1 MVTWRQVLRH
11 IHVGLALGAALLVG
25 CEPLY
30 HSYSG
35 VERRPTTL
43 PVTVADEAL
52 WVSSVPAGADVY
64 VQPLIP
70 DQVPSH
76 SSDPDLYQGTTPLQ
90 LTLPPGRY
98 WIEVALDADVF
109 SNYFSRPYDD
119 VQFEKD
125 GANSEA
131 LILQP
136 FAPGSKRRVVRYYRL
151 DKLPDQG
158 QTIVAL
164 FYPRGA
170 PLEQVAPLYPQG
182 EGFEIESET
191 LPVVLQAA
199 ELPTDAQGA
208 VLDLLRR
215 GGKAF
220 WARDNDFS
228 VALEVVPEGVW
239 GQVIERYT
247 GPPLPNPLLPDGGGF

>member
-1 MVTWRQVLRH
+1 MVTWRQVVFHL
-11 IHVGLALGAALLVG
+11 GTALSLSLLVG

-30 HSYSG
+30 HTYSG
-35 VERRPTTL
+35 VERQPTTL
-43 PVTVADEAL
+43 PVTVTHEEV

-64 VQPLIP
+64 VQPFIP
-70 DQVPSH
+70 EQVPSH
-76 SSDPDLYQGTTPLQ
+76 SSDPGMRKGKTPLH
-90 LTLPPGRY
+90 LTLPAGRY

-109 SNYFSRPYDD
+109 SNYFSRPYND

-125 GANSEA
+125 GAHSEA

-136 FAPGSKRRVVRYYRL
+136 FAPGEKRRVVRYYRL

-164 FYPRGA
+164 FYPRGV
-170 PLEQVAPLYPQG
+170 PLERAAALYPQEEGFQVAP
-182 EGFEIESET
+182 ET
-191 LPVVLQAA
+191 LPQVLQQAQ
-199 ELPTDAQGA
+199 LPADAQA
-208 VLDLLRR
+208 PVLDLLRR

-228 VALEVVPEGVW
+228 VSLEVVPEGVR

-247 GPPLPNPLLPDGGGF
+247 RSPLPKPLLPDGGGF

>member
-1 MVTWRQVLRH
+1 M
-11 IHVGLALGAALLVG
+11 GLAFGLVLLTG

-35 VERRPTTL
+35 VEQRPATL
-43 PVTVADEAL
+43 PVTVTNEEL

-76 SSDPDLYQGTTPLQ
+76 SSAPAMHKGTTPLQ

-136 FAPGSKRRVVRYYRL
+136 FAPGEKRRVVRYYRL

-164 FYPRGA
+164 FHPRGA
-170 PLEQVAPLYPQG
+170 PLENVVALYPQE
-182 EGFEIESET
+182 EGFQMVPET
-191 LPVVLQAA
+191 LPRVLEEAQLPADVQASM
-199 ELPTDAQGA
+199 
-208 VLDLLRR
+208 LDLLRR

-228 VALEVVPEGVW
+228 VSLEMVPEGIR
-239 GQVIERYT
+239 GQVVELYT
-247 GPPLPNPLLPDGGGF
+247 RAPLPDPLLPDGGGF

>member
-1 MVTWRQVLRH
+1 MVTWRQV
-11 IHVGLALGAALLVG
+11 VMYTGLALGLALIAG

-43 PVTVADEAL
+43 PVTVAKEAL
-52 WVSSVPAGADVY
+52 WVSSIPAGADVY
-64 VQPLIP
+64 VQSFVSER
-70 DQVPSH
+70 VPSH
-76 SSDPDLYQGTTPLQ
+76 SADPDMYKGTTPLP
-90 LTLPPGRY
+90 LTLAPGRY

-125 GANSEA
+125 GADSEA

-136 FAPGSKRRVVRYYRL
+136 FAPGEKRRVVRYYRL
-151 DKLPDQG
+151 DKQPDQG

-164 FYPRGA
+164 FHPRGA
-170 PLEQVAPLYPQG
+170 PLERVVALYPQ
-182 EGFEIESET
+182 ERGFQITPES
-191 LPVVLQAA
+191 LPLVLQEAQ
-199 ELPTDAQGA
+199 LPADTQEP
-208 VLDLLRR
+208 VLDLLQR
-215 GGKAF
+215 GGKVF

-228 VALEVVPEGVW
+228 VSLEVAPEGVW

-247 GPPLPNPLLPDGGGF
+247 GPPLPDPLLPDGGGF